1 MNPAPQNPSANAA
14 DTSTVDAT
22 LRLIASLPAP
32 QGLEDRIMTT
42 LHAAPRT
49 ARILRWP
56 TQLRQSS
63 GWMRAASAAAIVLV
77 VAGVGWGIGSRIQPS
92 QPAARGVVT
101 PQRPAAAAGGFS
113 SAGAMRTPQT
123 LNGPVLVHPVV
134 VQAIPFKPAKK
145 VVARTA
151 PGKLSP
157 EPPAADINKDAAKP
171 AAQSAEPPA
180 K

>member
-1 MNPAPQNPSANAA
+1 MNTAPQNPSASAA

-32 QGLEDRIMTT
+32 EGLEDRIMTT

-56 TQLRQSS
+56 TRSSS
-63 GWMRAASAAAIVLV
+63 GWTRAAAAAAIVLV
-77 VAGVGWGIGSRIQPS
+77 VSGVGWGIGSRIQPP
-92 QPAARGVVT
+92 QPAAARGVVA
-101 PQRPAAAAGGFS
+101 PLRPAAAAGGFS

-134 VQAIPFKPAKK
+134 VQVVPVKPAKK
-145 VVARTA
+145 AVARTA
-151 PGKLSP
+151 PKQLSS
-157 EPPAADINKDAAKP
+157 ELTAADIGKDAAKP
-171 AAQSAEPPA
+171 AAPSAEPPA

>member
-1 MNPAPQNPSANAA
+1 MNPAPQNPLANAA

-42 LHAAPRT
+42 LHAAPCT

-56 TQLRQSS
+56 AQLRQSS
-63 GWMRAASAAAIVLV
+63 GWTRAASAAAIVLV
-77 VAGVGWGIGSRIQPS
+77 VAGVGWGIGSHIQPP
-92 QPAARGVVT
+92 QPSARGVVA
-101 PQRPAAAAGGFS
+101 PPRPAAAAGGFS

-134 VQAIPFKPAKK
+134 VQVVPVKPVKK
-145 VVARTA
+145 AVARTA
-151 PGKLSP
+151 PKKLNPESP
-157 EPPAADINKDAAKP
+157 AVESSKDAARP
-171 AAQSAEPPA
+171 AAPSAEPSA